1 MKNKLVIFNIILITV
16 MLTVVLLVGISV
28 NRSSHYEEA
37 QKQIVTLTKV
47 YCDTFDIS
55 KVKSGA
61 LTKDMSDDV
70 RLTVISSDGTVVA
83 DSNGEVDENHA
94 DRPEV
99 VAAFGGKPEVSV
111 RYSTTLG
118 KDMIYYA
125 ETVVADGETYCVRVA
140 IPVETVNAYVVK
152 TVPTLVWVLLAALL
166 VSYVASALITSSVV
180 RPIRDVKDMLV
191 AVNNGNYVEIPQT
204 SSDSEVNALVAE
216 INGVSKTLQSNMQT
230 IKKSETMR
238 SEFFANASH
247 ELKTPL
253 TAVKGFNDLVGMQT
267 DQQSVK
273 ELSGK
278 IDVEVTRLVAL
289 INDMLALAKLEASA
303 EPVDE
308 LTDLVQVADE
318 VKNSLAPLA
327 EQQGVTVNVS
337 GNGIAHVGKEHAHTL
352 IKNLTENAIRYN
364 QQGGKVDVNVSAE
377 TGSDGTENVVV
388 RVADNGIG
396 IEEEHQKHVFE
407 RFYRVNSSRSRET
420 GGTGLGLAIVKH
432 IASLYGA
439 DVTLKSKYGE
449 GTTVKVVFHE
459 KLTDKA

>member
-1 MKNKLVIFNIILITV
+1 MKNKLVVFNIVLITV
-16 MLTVVLLVGISV
+16 MLIVVLLVGISV
-28 NRSSHYEEA
+28 NRTSHYDEA
-37 QKQIVTLTKV
+37 QKQIVTLTNI

-55 KVKSGA
+55 KVKSGV
-61 LTKDMSDDV
+61 LTSNVDEDV
-70 RLTVISSDGTVVA
+70 RLTVISADGAVVA

-111 RYSTTLG
+111 RYSTTLK

-125 ETVVADGETYCVRVA
+125 KTVVADGETYCVRVA
-140 IPVETVNAYVVK
+140 IPVETVDAYVVK

-166 VSYVASALITSSVV
+166 VSYVASAFIASSLV

-191 AVNNGNYVEIPQT
+191 AVNNGNYVEVPQT
-204 SSDSEVNALVAE
+204 SSDPEVNALVAE

-230 IKKSETMR
+230 IQKSETMR

-267 DQQSVK
+267 DQPSVK

-308 LTDLVQVADE
+308 QTEIAQVAQD
-318 VKNSLAPLA
+318 VADSLAPLA
-327 EQQGVTVNVS
+327 EQQGVTVTVNGS
-337 GNGIAHVGKEHAHTL
+337 GVAHVGKEHARTL

-364 QQGGKVDVNVSAE
+364 RQGGEVDITVTAE
-377 TGSDGTENVVV
+377 TAADGKNTVVT
-388 RVADNGIG
+388 VADNGIG

-439 DVTLKSKYGE
+439 EVTLKSKYGL
-449 GTTVKVVFHE
+449 GTVVKVVFHE
-459 KLTDKA
+459 KPTETK